1 MSANEAQFGFSPSA
15 ALGTFALIR
24 LEIVRGY
31 VIVPVAECKTA
42 SSGLGK
48 LYLLGRSSS

>member
-31 VIVPVAECKTA
+31 VIVPFGLLLHVA
-42 SSGLGK
+42 L
-48 LYLLGRSSS
+48 

>member
-1 MSANEAQFGFSPSA
+1 MSANEAQFCFLTSA
-15 ALGTFALIR
+15 ALGTFVLIR

-48 LYLLGRSSS
+48 SYLLGRSSS

>member
-1 MSANEAQFGFSPSA
+1 MAEAAECSSF
-15 ALGTFALIR
+15 LIG

-48 LYLLGRSSS
+48 SYLLGRSYS